1 MFRSLFKAPPETKKF
16 FVIGGERVPYRV
28 RVSDRARR
36 LRLSINERREL
47 VITLP
52 KRASLVSAERFV
64 YEKAVWIIRQR
75 QRMEK
80 IPERTVVP
88 GGYWHFVGHKADA
101 RRLIM
106 ELIEELNKVYQVTI
120 PKVTVRNPRTRWGS
134 CSRDGRLSF
143 SYKIMFLPTSV
154 QRYIVAHELS
164 HRKEFNH
171 SKKFWA
177 WVKKTIPH
185 CFSEIE

>member
-1 MFRSLFKAPPETKKF
+1 
-16 FVIGGERVPYRV
+16 
-28 RVSDRARR
+28 
-36 LRLSINERREL
+36 
-47 VITLP
+47 
-52 KRASLVSAERFV
+52 VSAERFV

-177 WVKKTIPH
+177 WVKKTIPDYEKH
-185 CFSEIE
+185 RKDLRQWSLRSRDGGVDVSEVARAMGGGGHRNAAGFEERAGRLTGGNA